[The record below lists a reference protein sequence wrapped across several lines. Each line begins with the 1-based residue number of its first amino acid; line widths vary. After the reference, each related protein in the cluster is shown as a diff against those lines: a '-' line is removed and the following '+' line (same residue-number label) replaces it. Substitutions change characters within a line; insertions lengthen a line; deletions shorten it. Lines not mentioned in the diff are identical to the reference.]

1 MRSDQQGAPWQIQF
15 DRVKALSK
23 PAIDWKVQVMSL
35 GSLAL
40 RVPELRKVGGGASL
54 QRFGTLAS
62 RNVQRTAKP
71 GGHFRT

>member
-1 MRSDQQGAPWQIQF
+1 MR
-15 DRVKALSK
+15 
-23 PAIDWKVQVMSL
+23 L

-71 GGHFRT
+71 GGYFRT